1 MPATEACALSAAPLS
16 HGSGAFALDAAPSAS
31 GARASG
37 AAPLR
42 YGINQ
47 AAGAWAWGV
56 AHLSLGTGT
65 HAPSTAPPN
74 HAPRRSQTAAPAR
87 RSFQRE
93 IPAPPTPGHAV
104 VIGFRC
110 GKADTESPRC
120 RVKLD

>member
-1 MPATEACALSAAPLS
+1 MTKFQGAMPATEACALSAAPLS

-56 AHLSLGTGT
+56 AYLSLDTGT
-65 HAPSTAPPN
+65 HAPSTAPPTT
-74 HAPRRSQTAAPAR
+74 PR
-87 RSFQRE
+87 
-93 IPAPPTPGHAV
+93 AV
-104 VIGFRC
+104 VRRLRLHVDPFSERFLLLQLP
-110 GKADTESPRC
+110 AMRW
-120 RVKLD
+120 